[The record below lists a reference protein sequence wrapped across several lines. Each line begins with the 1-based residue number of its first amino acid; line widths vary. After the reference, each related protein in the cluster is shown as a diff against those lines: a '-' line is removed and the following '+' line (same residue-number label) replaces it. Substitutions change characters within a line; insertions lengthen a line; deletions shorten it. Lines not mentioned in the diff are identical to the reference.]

1 MTDLSTINFAAAG
14 PIIKRL
20 AEVAEALG
28 HAAGVSAVQ
37 TAGSFVSYLAKH
49 PEDIE
54 PLLRFGASELPE
66 DWIHYGCLTWMG
78 ADGKLHHPAD
88 VRRIVG
94 APATPTYLRHTSSAA
109 RSSRGTTSGN

>member
-1 MTDLSTINFAAAG
+1 MTDLSTINFAAAA

-20 AEVAEALG
+20 AEIAEALG

-37 TAGSFVSYLAKH
+37 TAGSFVSYLAEH

-66 DWIHYGCLTWMG
+66 DWIHYGCLIWMG

-94 APATPTYLRHTSSAA
+94 APATPVYLRHAPRTAA
-109 RSSRGTTSGN
+109 ANHREG